1 MTPSIRPLALALALA
16 AGALACS
23 HPPERAA
30 VARAE
35 PVEATLVAAAPSAAA
50 PTAGAT
56 GTVEPWRRAM
66 PSTLLMGRVESVLKR
81 EGDRVRRGETLAT
94 VDARDAAARKAQAEA
109 ALAAARA
116 AEANA
121 RAMRER
127 MERLEARQA
136 ASRKNVEDA
145 VLGHEAAR
153 AQLRAAEEG
162 VAAASVYTG
171 YARIQAPFD
180 GVVTQRRVEA
190 GDMAAPGAPLF
201 TVEDLS
207 KVKVEATIAESATS
221 GLVPGSP
228 VEVTFAGAPARAGTI
243 TEILPAADPRSR
255 TFTVRVVLDN
265 ADGALRSGS
274 FARLRLAGAGD
285 GAAGASVPEAAI
297 VRRGPLAGVFVA
309 DGGVARLRWITLG
322 ASRDGSVE
330 VLTGLAAGERVV
342 SPVPPGL
349 EDGRALAGVAR

>member
-1 MTPSIRPLALALALA
+1 MTPPLRPFVLALA

-23 HPPERAA
+23 HAPERAA
-30 VARAE
+30 IAE
-35 PVEATLVAAAPSAAA
+35 AAPVSVKLVAAAPSTLAAS
-50 PTAGAT
+50 AGAT

-66 PSTLLMGRVESVLKR
+66 PSTVLLGRVESILKR
-81 EGDRVRRGETLAT
+81 EGERVRRGETLAL
-94 VDARDAAARKAQAEA
+94 VDARDASARKAQAEA

-116 AEANA
+116 AESNA

-180 GVVTQRRVEA
+180 GVVTERRVEA

-207 KVKVEATIAESATS
+207 KVKVEATVAESAVS
-221 GLVPGSP
+221 GLAPGTP
-228 VEVTFAGAPARAGTI
+228 VEVSFAGALARAGTI
-243 TEILPAADPRSR
+243 AEILPAADPRSR
-255 TFTVRVVLDN
+255 TFVVRVVLEN
-265 ADGALRSGS
+265 ADGALRPGS
-274 FARLRLAGAGD
+274 FARLRLPGLAGEPAGTV
-285 GAAGASVPEAAI
+285 VPEEAI
-297 VRRGPLAGVFVA
+297 VRRGPLTGVFVA
-309 DGGVARLRWITLG
+309 DGGVARLRLITLG
-322 ASRDGSVE
+322 AAREGSVE
-330 VLTGLAAGERVV
+330 VLTGLDVDERVV
-342 SPVPPGL
+342 SPVPPDL
-349 EDGRALAGVAR
+349 EDGRRLAEAAR